1 MAKDRLLITGSS
13 GSIGKILTERL
24 SDSFELIEVDV
35 VREETD
41 SKRRLECNL

>member
-1 MAKDRLLITGSS
+1 MAKERLLITGSS

-41 SKRRLECNL
+41 SKRRLKCNL